1 MSDPIRS
8 PRRPT
13 VLIVDADRRVRG
25 SLSALLELEQDVTVV
40 GVAGDAATAVELAT
54 LHSPDVVVLDP
65 RLPDVDAGVALL
77 AFLRARLPASRLVVC
92 ACSDL
97 GEGSSSLAAADAV
110 LSKGVDPGAF
120 VASVLGRDWAVLS
133 STGTL
138 VAVAQPKAPA
148 PGEPPAADGAVF
160 PGDETGVADAGVGAP
175 AFARLPAGN
184 AG

>member
-8 PRRPT
+8 PSRPT

-54 LHSPDVVVLDP
+54 LHAPDVVVLDP

-133 STGTL
+133 SSGALVSVGDPKTGATGDAGDTVL
-138 VAVAQPKAPA
+138 PA
-148 PGEPPAADGAVF
+148 PDDTSAL
-160 PGDETGVADAGVGAP
+160 GDVTVAAP
-175 AFARLPAGN
+175 AFARLAAGKV
-184 AG
+184 G